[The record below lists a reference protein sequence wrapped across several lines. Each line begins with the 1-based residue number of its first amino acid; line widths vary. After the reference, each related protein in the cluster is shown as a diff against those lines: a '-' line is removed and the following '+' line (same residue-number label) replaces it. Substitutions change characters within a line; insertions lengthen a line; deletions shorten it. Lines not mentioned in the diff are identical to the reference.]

1 MIDRT
6 FDPNLAM
13 LETATETLGELCDS
27 LVFIGGCA
35 TGLLLT
41 ASRAHSIRATKDIDV
56 VTKVTTIRGY
66 HTVEKN
72 LAQRGFQHDTSP
84 DAPICRW
91 IGAGVTLDVMPSEP
105 GLLSFHNRWYPLAV
119 NSSEKEKLPSG
130 RSINLIAGPVFVA
143 TKLEA
148 FKGRG
153 KGDFLASHDI
163 EDIVTVV
170 GRSRLAAGRS
180 EPDTH

>member
-56 VTKVTTIRGY
+56 VTKVATIRDY
-66 HTVEKN
+66 HTVEKK
-72 LAQRGFQHDTSP
+72 LAERGFQHDTSP

-91 IGAGVTLDVMPSEP
+91 IGRHYARCDAI
-105 GLLSFHNRWYPLAV
+105 RA
-119 NSSEKEKLPSG
+119 
-130 RSINLIAGPVFVA
+130 RI
-143 TKLEA
+143 
-148 FKGRG
+148 
-153 KGDFLASHDI
+153 I
-163 EDIVTVV
+163 EFPQSLVPTC
-170 GRSRLAAGRS
+170 RQQL
-180 EPDTH
+180 